1 MLRLKLGMTKTIR
14 WGILGTGN
22 IAKSF
27 AQGLKDL
34 PGIELE
40 AVGSRTEKTARGF
53 GEQFGIPKHYASY
66 EALVDDPNID
76 IIYISTPH
84 PMHVDNVILC
94 LSAGK
99 HVLCEKPF
107 AINAQEARR
116 AMELAKRQQL
126 FLMEGMWTRFLPHIV
141 RIRELLEEGVIGN
154 PRALQASFGFRTNY
168 DPKHRLFDPSLG
180 GGALLDV
187 GVYSIALAHMF
198 FGPPSDVSGFA
209 NLAPTGVDEEAALVL
224 RHVGGELSTLLTAIR
239 LNTPHRAT
247 LIGVDGWID
256 LHPNWWSPSNFTVNR
271 NGEKPEFFDIET
283 PLHGFSYEALAVSEH
298 LRVGELESPIMP
310 LRDTLAIAET
320 MDQARQL
327 WGITYPM
334 E

>member
-1 MLRLKLGMTKTIR
+1 MTKTIR

-22 IAKSF
+22 IAGSF

-34 PGIELE
+34 PGIELG
-40 AVGSRTEKTARGF
+40 AVGSRAEKTARAF
-53 GEQFGIPKHYASY
+53 GERFDIPRHHANY
-66 EALVDDPNID
+66 EALVNDPNID

-84 PMHVDNVILC
+84 PMHVDNAILC

-107 AINAQEARR
+107 AINAHEARR
-116 AMELAKRQQL
+116 AIELARRQQL

-141 RIRELLEEGVIGN
+141 RIRELVAEGAIGS
-154 PRALQASFGFRTNY
+154 PRALQANFGFRTNY
-168 DPKHRLFDPSLG
+168 DPNHRLFAPSLG

-239 LNTPHRAT
+239 LNTPHQAT

-256 LHPNWWSPSNFTVNR
+256 LHPNWWSPSNFTVHR
-271 NGEKPEFFDIET
+271 NGKEPEFFDIDT
-283 PLHGFSYEALAVSEH
+283 PLHGFSYEALAVSDH
-298 LRVGELESPIMP
+298 LRAGALESPVMP
-310 LRDTLAIAET
+310 LKDTLAIAET